1 MNDVPVACSLDAS
14 DLTSRMNRWN
24 ALTDQ
29 AKPVVTRTNTGLRVA
44 FSKKPGIADELA
56 ELAALERDCCAFAS
70 WTVRQDL
77 DTVVLDISASS
88 AEGVAVV
95 QDMLFTSSA

>member
-1 MNDVPVACSLDAS
+1 MNDVPVACSLNAG
-14 DLTSRMNRWN
+14 DLTDRMNRWN

-29 AKPVVTRTNTGLRVA
+29 AKPVVTRTDTGLRVA
-44 FSKKPGIADELA
+44 FSQKPGITDELT
-56 ELAALERDCCAFAS
+56 ELTALERDCCAFAS

-88 AEGVAVV
+88 EEGISAVH
-95 QDMLFTSSA
+95 DMFKSLT

>member
-1 MNDVPVACSLDAS
+1 MNDVPVACSLNAS
-14 DLTSRMNRWN
+14 DLTDRMNRWN

-29 AKPVVTRTNTGLRVA
+29 AKPIVTRTNKGLKVA
-44 FSKKPGIADELA
+44 FSQKPGIADELTELA
-56 ELAALERDCCAFAS
+56 ELEGDCCAFAS

-88 AEGVAVV
+88 DEGIAAVH
-95 QDMLFTSSA
+95 DMFGGS